1 MVASGR
7 HRGQRGCR
15 DVDDDTESEYRGR
28 LFSDS
33 ARCVDSSRAQS
44 HPPWAVACVRQ
55 WGSIVLWNLSTPL
68 AECSCASF
76 PSARACRV
84 RLVVTDERSD
94 GPYLAHVVWSD
105 AVRPN
110 RYESSIL
117 NV

>member
-44 HPPWAVACVRQ
+44 HPPWAVACVRR
-55 WGSIVLWNLSTPL
+55 WGSIVP
-68 AECSCASF
+68 
-76 PSARACRV
+76 
-84 RLVVTDERSD
+84 RLESI
-94 GPYLAHVVWSD
+94 D
-105 AVRPN
+105 AVGGVQLCVLPVGKGVQGPSG
-110 RYESSIL
+110 RY
-117 NV
+117 